1 MSALP
6 NPHRPRRI
14 PGQDPRKIQLPPSAQ
29 DSAQDPTLAVRAGPR
44 RIVS

>member
-14 PGQDPRKIQLPPSAQ
+14 RGQDPRKIQLPPSAQ